1 MPQRVEAGW
10 VERRLEE
17 GDAAVLAVVP
27 AEEFERGHLPGA
39 VNIPLQEESLPSSVE
54 DIVPD
59 KEATVIVYGDG
70 VDSQAASR
78 AARML
83 ESLGY
88 RRVFEFKAGLPGW
101 TRTGH
106 AVEEGHAAA

>member
-27 AEEFERGHLPGA
+27 PEEFEKGHLPGA
-39 VNIPLQEESLPSSVE
+39 VNVSLLEATLPSRVE
-54 DIVPD
+54 GLVPD

-88 RRVFEFKAGLPGW
+88 RRVFEFKAGLDAW
-101 TRTGH
+101 KRTGH
-106 AVEEGHAAA
+106 PVEEGHAAA